1 MQGSS
6 RFDTSALSF
15 QNNYA
20 LATEISNMPTQD
32 LTVEFWA
39 RTPKYENNN
48 GSTHQEFLSF
58 ATHLPGGA
66 MPGCHAGL
74 NSGFPLSHLQV
85 DGCTGVCSPHSRLG
99 IVSQD

>member
-20 LATEISNMPTQD
+20 LASEISNMPTKD

-39 RTPKYENNN
+39 RTPKYANSN
-48 GSTHQEFLSF
+48 GSSHQEFLSF

-66 MPGCHAGL
+66 IPACCAGHHEIWKRC
-74 NSGFPLSHLQV
+74 NSWV
-85 DGCTGVCSPHSRLG
+85 HSESLKY
-99 IVSQD
+99 ILLCKFQL